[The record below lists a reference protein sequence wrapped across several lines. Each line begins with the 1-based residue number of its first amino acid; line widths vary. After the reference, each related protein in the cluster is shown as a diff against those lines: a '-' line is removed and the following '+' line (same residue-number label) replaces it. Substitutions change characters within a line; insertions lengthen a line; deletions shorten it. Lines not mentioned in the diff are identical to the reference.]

1 MQQGITVDIDAPTE
15 RVWDVLTDI
24 DRWSE
29 WTDSVTSARR
39 LDKGELRAGSRA
51 ELAQPRIPKGVWTV
65 TMVEPGLSF
74 NWEQTGPGVRTT
86 ARHRLEALPDGGTR
100 VHLAVEQAGWLGVT
114 VGRFYRKLTDRY
126 LAMESAGL
134 KARSEGSPD

>member
-29 WTDSVTSARR
+29 WTNSVTSARR

-74 NWEQTGPGVRTT
+74 NWEQSGPGVRTT

-134 KARSEGSPD
+134 KVRSESSPD

>member
-1 MQQGITVDIDAPTE
+1 MEQGITVDIDAPPG
-15 RVWDVLTDI
+15 RVWDVLIDI

-39 LDKGELRAGSRA
+39 LDQGQLRAGSRA
-51 ELAQPRIPKGVWTV
+51 ELAQPKIPKGVWTV

-134 KARSEGSPD
+134 KARSESSTD